1 MSEYGGGA
9 QPLQGFRGRP
19 GAGMNHAKPWLP
31 ELQIVVGRDSES
43 SGLTITVWED
53 SGGQYPRTRTLF
65 SARWSDPIV
74 STEEALRI
82 ASRGVAS
89 ALDELFNPED

>member
-1 MSEYGGGA
+1 
-9 QPLQGFRGRP
+9 
-19 GAGMNHAKPWLP
+19 MNHAKPWLP